1 MPELKD
7 RRMTPERLG
16 SFAARHKVKIDDFG
30 AHSNRWVWRF
40 KRGSEGEEHMGMS
53 LPYASLADMEVWA
66 DQLMASR
73 EPDFIIG
80 DNYLRRWWVI
90 PRNREV
96 NVYLHEI
103 NKSDD
108 DRAFHDHPWAN
119 TSYLIRGSY
128 IEHTPEG
135 SFVREAGQTI
145 ERPATALHRLECVD
159 NARVISLFMTGPIVR
174 EWGFDCPQGW
184 RHWTEYTKVGRPP
197 ERRRARLRRMK
208 VLVAGGLTFQDRDWL
223 FAGLDLL
230 HARRR
235 SPRSSR
241 AGHRR

>member
-1 MPELKD
+1 
-7 RRMTPERLG
+7 
-16 SFAARHKVKIDDFG
+16 
-30 AHSNRWVWRF
+30 
-40 KRGSEGEEHMGMS
+40 MGMS
-53 LPYASLADMEVWA
+53 LPYASLAEMEVWA
-66 DQLMASR
+66 DQLMNSR
-73 EPDFIIG
+73 APDFIIG

-184 RHWTEYTKVGRPP
+184 RHWTEYTKSDGHQSGVGRGCG
-197 ERRRARLRRMK
+197 E
-208 VLVAGGLTFQDRDWL
+208 
-223 FAGLDLL
+223 
-230 HARRR
+230 
-235 SPRSSR
+235 
-241 AGHRR
+241 